1 MATRLRTTVTLP
13 PALMNDLKKVAKQ
26 NKKSVSSIIEESLLD
41 MLYHEP
47 NETTKAAIQDAK
59 NGIGLKPVDT
69 SSIETFIKSM
79 EG

>member
-13 PALMNDLKKVAKQ
+13 PSLMNDLKMVAKQ

-47 NETTKAAIQDAK
+47 NETTKNAIEEAK
-59 NGIGLKPVDT
+59 KGVGLKTVDA
-69 SSIETFIKSM
+69 SNIESFIKSM
-79 EG
+79 EE